1 MTSLTFTLDPDAIV
15 RFHDIF
21 VCLAKFSDTVALEA
35 EPDLLRLSVLNSTKT
50 AFASFV
56 CDREEFFQK
65 YEFSVS
71 RSNGYSFH
79 GQGGGDR
86 FYCQILLK
94 ALLSVFRGKV
104 DRGKETAIEACHI
117 ELHEDYHR
125 TECRLNIRMD
135 CAMGVIRS
143 YKLTYEPAAIQHA
156 MFDPSKTTN
165 SWSADPRYLKQIVD
179 HFSASAEQLDLYG
192 DDEQAV
198 FTSFTKRI
206 ADGDEILKNPIHTS
220 VAAAKLD
227 FEEYS
232 VEDNMHITIDLKD
245 FKAVVIHAET
255 GMAIITAQF
264 TRPCKPMQ
272 LAYAIPGI
280 KAEFTLMTRGEGD
293 PDDAPSSSRATIS
306 QLLRRTPAPVST
318 AAQASTRD
326 DSLRASENTPMPPPP
341 PRNRPLRPLHGSST
355 QDRLSRNSPSQRPSA
370 LAASESMEFD
380 SLFVSQDDDQWDE
393 LISKEEPQDI
403 LGWDATG
410 QTPLEGTLRD
420 AEPDFPKPKRRRNQT
435 AEDDMGIPPT
445 QRMSQVRGMGL
456 FD

>member
-1 MTSLTFTLDPDAIV
+1 MTSLAFTLDPDAIV

-21 VCLAKFSDTVALEA
+21 ICLAKFSDTVALEA
-35 EPDLLRLSVLNSTKT
+35 EPDLLRLSALNSTKT

-65 YEFSVS
+65 YDFSVS

-79 GQGGGDR
+79 GQGGDR

-104 DRGKETAIEACHI
+104 DRGKETAIEACHV
-117 ELHEDYHR
+117 ELHEDYHQ
-125 TECRLNIRMD
+125 TQCRLNIRMD
-135 CAMGVIRS
+135 CAMGVIKS

-156 MFDPSKTTN
+156 IFDPSSTT
-165 SWSADPRYLKQIVD
+165 SKWSADPRYLKQIVD

-198 FTSFTKRI
+198 FTSFTKKI
-206 ADGDEILKNPIHTS
+206 TDGDELLKNPIHTS
-220 VAAAKLD
+220 VAATKAD
-227 FEEYS
+227 FEEFS
-232 VEDNMHITIDLKD
+232 VEDNMHITINLKD
-245 FKAVVIHAET
+245 FKAVVFHAET
-255 GMAIITAQF
+255 GMATITAHY

-272 LAYAIPGI
+272 LAYKIPGI
-280 KAEFTLMTRGEGD
+280 KAEFTLMTRGEAD
-293 PDDAPSSSRATIS
+293 PDDTPSSSRATMP
-306 QLLRRTPAPVST
+306 QLSRRTAAPVST
-318 AAQASTRD
+318 TAQASTTD
-326 DSLRASENTPMPPPP
+326 ASFRAMTENTPMPPLPHEIGLYV
-341 PRNRPLRPLHGSST
+341 RFM
-355 QDRLSRNSPSQRPSA
+355 
-370 LAASESMEFD
+370 ASESMEFD
-380 SLFVSQDDDQWDE
+380 SLFVSQDDDRWDE
-393 LISKEEPQDI
+393 IITNEEPQDI

-435 AEDDMGIPPT
+435 AEDDLGIPPT
-445 QRMSQVRGMGL
+445 QRISQVRGMGL